1 MHRRIIYSSF
11 VLRVSATNQQFS
23 EDMEIENICVRV
35 HVSNIQIFV
44 TCNFT
49 LIIDLKRNLKSA
61 CQ

>member
-35 HVSNIQIFV
+35 HVSNRQIFV

-49 LIIDLKRNLKSA
+49 LIIDLKRNLKRA